1 MFSKIAT
8 FFDKHL
14 GILFLIPG
22 MIIMALIIVYPIAT
36 NIYLSFTN
44 SHLLMGI
51 SKTVGFDNYLSILK
65 DPDFL
70 QSLYTTLIWTVC
82 SVVLQLILGMVSAL
96 LLNHKKI
103 RAKGIFRT
111 LIYVPYTLPII
122 VVTILWRWM
131 LNGVYGVVNHF
142 LLALGLISKPISWLS
157 NSTTVIPSLVVM
169 NSWFG
174 YPLMA
179 LSILAGLQTIPDE
192 FYEVAQIEGASY
204 FQTFRKVILPSIKR
218 IVVMMLIL
226 RTIWIFNTFDMV
238 FMTTGGG
245 PSRATEILTI
255 FGYNLG
261 WRRYLIGRTAA
272 LSVILLIILFILISM
287 YMRGFRMEAEE

>member
-1 MFSKIAT
+1 M
-8 FFDKHL
+8 
-14 GILFLIPG
+14 
-22 MIIMALIIVYPIAT
+22 
-36 NIYLSFTN
+36 
-44 SHLLMGI
+44 
-51 SKTVGFDNYLSILK
+51 
-65 DPDFL
+65 
-70 QSLYTTLIWTVC
+70 
-82 SVVLQLILGMVSAL
+82 
-96 LLNHKKI
+96 
-103 RAKGIFRT
+103 
-111 LIYVPYTLPII
+111 PYTLPII
-122 VVTILWRWM
+122 AVTILWRWM